1 MNCVALAGDATTVA
15 GLWKELSTRVPVTVP
30 TEKLKERDDA
40 HALLVVGLRTAADAS
55 DEYRLE
61 VIRLQE
67 EVNRLRKADEEQQ
80 AEVVVLRRDG
90 EDLKAKL
97 EEQADAH
104 AKSAEEAKEHEDTL
118 QKLVGDLVAEAEH
131 VDQDFSVWLSAGFF
145 LFLVWRCFLTL

>member
-1 MNCVALAGDATTVA
+1 MA

-40 HALLVVGLRTAADAS
+40 HALLMVGLRTPMDS
-55 DEYRLE
+55 LDEYRLE

-104 AKSAEEAKEHEDTL
+104 AKSAKRPRSTRTHSRSWWGTWLLRQSTL
-118 QKLVGDLVAEAEH
+118 IRISWYG
-131 VDQDFSVWLSAGFF
+131 FLSASFCS
-145 LFLVWRCFLTL
+145 LFGTVS